1 LPGRLETSI
10 VAASH
15 HTQCCLTY
23 WLIFFSENPIVSRC
37 HLAPPHGVRLHP
49 IAFSSPFYILVA
61 AAYAAATA

>member
-1 LPGRLETSI
+1 MLPHLLVDI
-10 VAASH
+10 
-15 HTQCCLTY
+15 
-23 WLIFFSENPIVSRC
+23 FSENPIVSRC